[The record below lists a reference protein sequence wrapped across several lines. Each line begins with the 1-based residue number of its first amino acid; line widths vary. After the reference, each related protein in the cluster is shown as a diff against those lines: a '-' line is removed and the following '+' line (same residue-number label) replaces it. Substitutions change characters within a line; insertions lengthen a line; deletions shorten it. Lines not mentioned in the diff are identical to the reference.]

1 MSYNYGMIKKL
12 LNKFKSKYLV
22 VYKKQDGE
30 IKSYEITRPKLND
43 SIANKQEGRNNVG
56 FRAFCFKRNQVR
68 SFRHDR
74 VISITK
80 L

>member
-43 SIANKQEGRNNVG
+43 SIANKQEGRNNVALEL
-56 FRAFCFKRNQVR
+56 FALKEIKCVAFVM
-68 SFRHDR
+68 
-74 VISITK
+74 IE
-80 L
+80 